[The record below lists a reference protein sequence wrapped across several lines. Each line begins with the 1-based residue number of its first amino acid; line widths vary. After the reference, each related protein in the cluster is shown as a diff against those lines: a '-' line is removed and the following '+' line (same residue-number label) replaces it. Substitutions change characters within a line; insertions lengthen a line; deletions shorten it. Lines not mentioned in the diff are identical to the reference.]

1 MSKVSRQVARVV
13 ERINRRALSN
23 NTQRV
28 LHSLLTPQASDGWVA
43 RTAIPVPSAT
53 ARIRELRR
61 AEFGGFKVECI
72 TADELKSRNPSRCV
86 RSSVTN
92 NQTFY
97 RVVPSS
103 VTVTALR
110 KVFKGVIS

>member
-1 MSKVSRQVARVV
+1 MNTVNRQASRFVK
-13 ERINRRALSN
+13 RINRRTLNN

-28 LHSLLTPQASDGWVA
+28 LHSLLTPQANDGWVA
-43 RTAIPVPSAT
+43 RTAIHVPSAT

-61 AEFGGFKVECI
+61 AEFGGFRVECI

-86 RSSVTN
+86 RSSVTS

-103 VTVTALR
+103 VTVTALQ
-110 KVFKGVIS
+110 KVFKGVIA

>member
-1 MSKVSRQVARVV
+1 MKTVNRQASRFV

-28 LHSLLTPQASDGWVA
+28 LHSLLTPQANDGWVA

-61 AEFGGFKVECI
+61 PEFGGFKVECI
-72 TADELKSRNPSRCV
+72 TAEQLKSRNPSRRV
-86 RSSVTN
+86 RSSVTD

-110 KVFKGVIS
+110 QVFKGVIS